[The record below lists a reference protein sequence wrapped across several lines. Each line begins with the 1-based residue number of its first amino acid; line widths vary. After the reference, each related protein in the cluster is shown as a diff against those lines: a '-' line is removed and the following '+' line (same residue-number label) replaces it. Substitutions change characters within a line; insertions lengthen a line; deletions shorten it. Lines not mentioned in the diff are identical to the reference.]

1 MIKMQKNKSKGMATK
16 STAEIIRDNVCTVF
30 NLLNVIIAV
39 ALALVHAWSNL
50 FFIFIIIVNTLIG
63 IYQEIKA
70 KKLVEKLSLL
80 SMPVAHVLRDGR
92 ELEVHPDSVEKGD
105 VLLLESGNVIC
116 ADSRVLSGSA
126 EINESVLTGESRP
139 VLKRAGDDLLSGSS
153 VISGKCRAEVIHTG
167 EENYAA
173 KLVSEVKKYKS
184 ANSELMSSM
193 KKVTRITSFFIVPL
207 GIIAFLEA
215 LLVRNMTIADA
226 VISSSAGLLGM
237 LPKGLVLLMSVGLAI
252 GVIRLSKKNVLVQ
265 ELYSLENLAHCD
277 VLCLDKTGT
286 LTVGHMEVEQVIPLG
301 CDKARAQQLLASYV
315 SASEDNNATF
325 CALKEYCAHAAPQR
339 AFAGVPFSSARK
351 WSSVTLENG
360 EYLVLGAYERLGLK
374 GDMPLQFREQ
384 MQQGKR
390 VLFAGITRQK
400 PQADGELCAVEPAAA
415 VIIADPLRKNAKDT
429 IAYFERQGVEV
440 KVISGDDPVTASAVA
455 ARAGIKN
462 AQRCIDLSNAA
473 PEDVK
478 NAADKYTVFGRVSPE
493 QKKLLVTALQEKGH
507 SVGMTGDG
515 VNDLLAM
522 KQADC
527 SVAIGQGSDAAR
539 QTAQLVLLDSD
550 FAVLKDVISEGRRV
564 VNNITKSAGV
574 FFIKTLYSVFITLW
588 CVIFNLPF
596 PFIPIQI
603 TLIDLVIEGFPSFF
617 MSLERNDKPVRSK
630 FLPSAIGAALPN
642 AVAVTV
648 CCIVLTMAGTA
659 LGIEQSQIGL
669 VTYLTLG
676 AISVMGV
683 VKASL
688 PFNWLRGGL
697 CAVSALGYAGAVAI
711 LPNLFKLPAR
721 NPGLFSLLRLESSS
735 VLPLI
740 MSILAGIIIT
750 LACELIIAAVRRKKT
765 EKRLRRKAVF

>member
-1 MIKMQKNKSKGMATK
+1 MQKNKSKGMATK

-80 SMPVAHVLRDGR
+80 SMPVAHILRDGR

-697 CAVSALGYAGAVAI
+697 CAVSALGYVGAVAI

-750 LACELIIAAVRRKKT
+750 LACELIIAAVRRKKQ
-765 EKRLRRKAVF
+765 KNC

>member
-1 MIKMQKNKSKGMATK
+1 MQKNKSKGMATK

-721 NPGLFSLLRLESSS
+721 TPGLFSILRLESSS

-750 LACELIIAAVRRKKT
+750 LACELIIAAVRRKKQ
-765 EKRLRRKAVF
+765 ENG

>member
-1 MIKMQKNKSKGMATK
+1 MQDLGISVLFKGRNPA
-16 STAEIIRDNVCTVF
+16 R
-30 NLLNVIIAV
+30 LLGGLGI
-39 ALALVHAWSNL
+39 
-50 FFIFIIIVNTLIG
+50 TL
-63 IYQEIKA
+63 
-70 KKLVEKLSLL
+70 KLSLL

-697 CAVSALGYAGAVAI
+697 CAVSALGYVGAVAI

-721 NPGLFSLLRLESSS
+721 TPGLFSLLRLESSS

-765 EKRLRRKAVF
+765 GKRLRRKAVF

>member
-1 MIKMQKNKSKGMATK
+1 MQKNKSKGMATK

-617 MSLERNDKPVRSK
+617 MSLERNDKPVRGK

-648 CCIVLTMAGTA
+648 CCIVLTMAGTS

-697 CAVSALGYAGAVAI
+697 CAVSALGYVGAVAI

-721 NPGLFSLLRLESSS
+721 TPGLFSLLRLERSS

-765 EKRLRRKAVF
+765 EKRPRRKTVF

>member
-1 MIKMQKNKSKGMATK
+1 MQKNKSKGMATK

-630 FLPSAIGAALPN
+630 FLSSAIGAALPN

-648 CCIVLTMAGTA
+648 CCIVLTMAGSS

-697 CAVSALGYAGAVAI
+697 CAVSALGYVGAVAI

-750 LACELIIAAVRRKKT
+750 LACELIIAAVRRKKQ
-765 EKRLRRKAVF
+765 ENG

>member
-1 MIKMQKNKSKGMATK
+1 MQKNKSKGMATK

-325 CALKEYCAHAAPQR
+325 CALKEYCALAAPQR

-697 CAVSALGYAGAVAI
+697 CAVSALGYVGAVAI

-721 NPGLFSLLRLESSS
+721 NPGLFSLLRLENSS

-750 LACELIIAAVRRKKT
+750 LACELIIAAVRRKKQ
-765 EKRLRRKAVF
+765 ENG

>member
-1 MIKMQKNKSKGMATK
+1 MQKNKSKGMATK

-676 AISVMGV
+676 AVSVMGV

-697 CAVSALGYAGAVAI
+697 CAVSALGYVGAVAI

>member
-1 MIKMQKNKSKGMATK
+1 MQKNKSKGMATK

-116 ADSRVLSGSA
+116 ADSKVLSGSA

-139 VLKRAGDDLLSGSS
+139 VLKRSGDDLLSGSS

-617 MSLERNDKPVRSK
+617 MSLERNDKPVRGK

-648 CCIVLTMAGTA
+648 CCIVLTMAGTS

-697 CAVSALGYAGAVAI
+697 CAVSALGYVGAVAI

-721 NPGLFSLLRLESSS
+721 TPGLFSLLRLERSS

-750 LACELIIAAVRRKKT
+750 LACELIIAAVRRKKQ
-765 EKRLRRKAVF
+765 KNG

>member
-1 MIKMQKNKSKGMATK
+1 MQKNKSKGMATK

-80 SMPVAHVLRDGR
+80 SMPVAHILRDGR

-648 CCIVLTMAGTA
+648 CCIVLTMAGSS

-697 CAVSALGYAGAVAI
+697 CAVSALGYVGAVAI

-750 LACELIIAAVRRKKT
+750 LACELIIAAVRRKKQ
-765 EKRLRRKAVF
+765 ENG

>member
-1 MIKMQKNKSKGMATK
+1 MQKNKSKGMATK

-683 VKASL
+683 VKASM

>member
-697 CAVSALGYAGAVAI
+697 CAVSALGYVGAVAI

-750 LACELIIAAVRRKKT
+750 LACELIIAAVRRKKQ
-765 EKRLRRKAVF
+765 KNC

>member
-1 MIKMQKNKSKGMATK
+1 MQKNKSKGMATK

-116 ADSRVLSGSA
+116 ADSKVLSGSA

-237 LPKGLVLLMSVGLAI
+237 LPKGLELLMSVGLAI

-648 CCIVLTMAGTA
+648 CCIVLTMAGSS

-697 CAVSALGYAGAVAI
+697 CAVSALGYVGAVAI

-750 LACELIIAAVRRKKT
+750 LACELIIAAVRRKKQ
-765 EKRLRRKAVF
+765 ENG

>member
-1 MIKMQKNKSKGMATK
+1 MQKNKSKGMATK

-39 ALALVHAWSNL
+39 ALALVNAWSNL

-493 QKKLLVTALQEKGH
+493 QKKLLVTALQEKGR

-617 MSLERNDKPVRSK
+617 MSLERNDKPVRGK

-648 CCIVLTMAGTA
+648 CCIVLTMAGTS

-697 CAVSALGYAGAVAI
+697 CAVSALGYVGAVAI

-721 NPGLFSLLRLESSS
+721 TPGLFSLLRLENSS

-765 EKRLRRKAVF
+765 EKRLRRKTVF

>member
-1 MIKMQKNKSKGMATK
+1 MQKNKSKGMATK

-105 VLLLESGNVIC
+105 VLLMESGNVIC

-617 MSLERNDKPVRSK
+617 MSLERNDKPVRGK

-697 CAVSALGYAGAVAI
+697 CAVSALGYVGAVAI

-750 LACELIIAAVRRKKT
+750 LACELIIAAVRRKKQ
-765 EKRLRRKAVF
+765 ENG

>member
-1 MIKMQKNKSKGMATK
+1 MQKNKSKGMATK

-325 CALKEYCAHAAPQR
+325 CALKEYCTHAAPQR

-478 NAADKYTVFGRVSPE
+478 NVADKYTVFGRVSPE

-527 SVAIGQGSDAAR
+527 SVAIG

-697 CAVSALGYAGAVAI
+697 CAVSALGYVGAVAI

-750 LACELIIAAVRRKKT
+750 LACELIIAAVRRKKQ
-765 EKRLRRKAVF
+765 KNC

>member
-1 MIKMQKNKSKGMATK
+1 M
-16 STAEIIRDNVCTVF
+16 
-30 NLLNVIIAV
+30 
-39 ALALVHAWSNL
+39 
-50 FFIFIIIVNTLIG
+50 
-63 IYQEIKA
+63 
-70 KKLVEKLSLL
+70 EKLSLL

-676 AISVMGV
+676 AVSVMGV

-697 CAVSALGYAGAVAI
+697 CAVSALGYVGAVAI

-721 NPGLFSLLRLESSS
+721 NPGLFSLLRLENSS

-750 LACELIIAAVRRKKT
+750 LACELIIAAVKRKKN
-765 EKRLRRKAVF
+765 RKTAEA

>member
-1 MIKMQKNKSKGMATK
+1 M
-16 STAEIIRDNVCTVF
+16 
-30 NLLNVIIAV
+30 
-39 ALALVHAWSNL
+39 
-50 FFIFIIIVNTLIG
+50 
-63 IYQEIKA
+63 
-70 KKLVEKLSLL
+70 
-80 SMPVAHVLRDGR
+80 
-92 ELEVHPDSVEKGD
+92 
-105 VLLLESGNVIC
+105 
-116 ADSRVLSGSA
+116 
-126 EINESVLTGESRP
+126 
-139 VLKRAGDDLLSGSS
+139 LKRAGDDLLSGSS

-400 PQADGELCAVEPAAA
+400 PQADGELCAVEPAGA

-697 CAVSALGYAGAVAI
+697 CAVSALGYVGAVAI

-721 NPGLFSLLRLESSS
+721 TPGLFSLLRLESSS

>member
-1 MIKMQKNKSKGMATK
+1 MQKNKSKGMATK

-697 CAVSALGYAGAVAI
+697 CAVSALGYVGAVAI

-721 NPGLFSLLRLESSS
+721 TPGLFSLLRLESSS

-750 LACELIIAAVRRKKT
+750 LACELIIAAVRRKKQ
-765 EKRLRRKAVF
+765 KNC

>member
-1 MIKMQKNKSKGMATK
+1 MQKNKSKGMATK

-648 CCIVLTMAGTA
+648 CCIVLTMAGSS

-721 NPGLFSLLRLESSS
+721 NPGLFSLLRLENSS

-750 LACELIIAAVRRKKT
+750 LACELIIAAVRRKKQ
-765 EKRLRRKAVF
+765 ENG

>member
-1 MIKMQKNKSKGMATK
+1 MQKNKSKGMATK

-116 ADSRVLSGSA
+116 ADSKVLSGSA

-301 CDKARAQQLLASYV
+301 CDKTRAQQLLASYV

-617 MSLERNDKPVRSK
+617 MSLERNDKPVRGK

-648 CCIVLTMAGTA
+648 CCIVLTMAGSS

-697 CAVSALGYAGAVAI
+697 CAVSALGYVGAVAI

-721 NPGLFSLLRLESSS
+721 TPGLFSLLRLENSS

-750 LACELIIAAVRRKKT
+750 LACELIMAAVRRKKT

>member
-1 MIKMQKNKSKGMATK
+1 MQKNKSKGMATK

-301 CDKARAQQLLASYV
+301 CDKTRAQQLLASYV

-617 MSLERNDKPVRSK
+617 MSLERNDKPVRGK

-648 CCIVLTMAGTA
+648 CCIVLTMAGTS

-697 CAVSALGYAGAVAI
+697 CAVSALGYVGAVAI

-721 NPGLFSLLRLESSS
+721 TPGLFSLLRLESSS

>member
-1 MIKMQKNKSKGMATK
+1 MQKNKSKGLATK

-617 MSLERNDKPVRSK
+617 MSLEKNDKPVRSK

-697 CAVSALGYAGAVAI
+697 CAVSALGYVGAVAI

-750 LACELIIAAVRRKKT
+750 LACELIIAAVRRKKQ
-765 EKRLRRKAVF
+765 ENG

>member
-1 MIKMQKNKSKGMATK
+1 MQKNKSKGMATK

-648 CCIVLTMAGTA
+648 CCIVLTMAGSS

-697 CAVSALGYAGAVAI
+697 CAVSALGYVGAVAI

-750 LACELIIAAVRRKKT
+750 LACELIIAAVRRKKQ
-765 EKRLRRKAVF
+765 ENG

>member
-1 MIKMQKNKSKGMATK
+1 MQKNKSKGMATK

-301 CDKARAQQLLASYV
+301 CDKTRAQQLLASYV

-617 MSLERNDKPVRSK
+617 MSLERNDKPVRGK

-648 CCIVLTMAGTA
+648 CCIVLTMAGTS

-697 CAVSALGYAGAVAI
+697 CAVSALGYVGAVAI

-721 NPGLFSLLRLESSS
+721 TPGLFSLLRLESSS

-750 LACELIIAAVRRKKT
+750 LACELIIAAVRRKKQ
-765 EKRLRRKAVF
+765 KNG

>member
-1 MIKMQKNKSKGMATK
+1 MQKNKSKGMATK

-92 ELEVHPDSVEKGD
+92 EIEVHPDSVEKGD

-301 CDKARAQQLLASYV
+301 CDKTRAQQLLASYV

-697 CAVSALGYAGAVAI
+697 CAVSALGYVGAVAI

>member
-1 MIKMQKNKSKGMATK
+1 MQKNKSKGMATK

-80 SMPVAHVLRDGR
+80 SMPVAHILRDGR

-648 CCIVLTMAGTA
+648 CCIVLTMAGSS

-711 LPNLFKLPAR
+711 LPNLFKLPVR

-750 LACELIIAAVRRKKT
+750 LACELIIAAVRRKKQ
-765 EKRLRRKAVF
+765 ENG

>member
-1 MIKMQKNKSKGMATK
+1 MQKNKSKGMATK

-116 ADSRVLSGSA
+116 ADSKVLSGSA

-617 MSLERNDKPVRSK
+617 MSLERNDKPVRGK

-648 CCIVLTMAGTA
+648 CCIVLTMAGSS

-697 CAVSALGYAGAVAI
+697 CAVSALGYVGAVAI

-721 NPGLFSLLRLESSS
+721 TPGLFSLLRLERSS

-750 LACELIIAAVRRKKT
+750 LACELIIAAVRRKKQ
-765 EKRLRRKAVF
+765 KNG

>member
-1 MIKMQKNKSKGMATK
+1 M
-16 STAEIIRDNVCTVF
+16 
-30 NLLNVIIAV
+30 
-39 ALALVHAWSNL
+39 
-50 FFIFIIIVNTLIG
+50 
-63 IYQEIKA
+63 
-70 KKLVEKLSLL
+70 
-80 SMPVAHVLRDGR
+80 
-92 ELEVHPDSVEKGD
+92 
-105 VLLLESGNVIC
+105 
-116 ADSRVLSGSA
+116 
-126 EINESVLTGESRP
+126 
-139 VLKRAGDDLLSGSS
+139 
-153 VISGKCRAEVIHTG
+153 
-167 EENYAA
+167 
-173 KLVSEVKKYKS
+173 
-184 ANSELMSSM
+184 
-193 KKVTRITSFFIVPL
+193 
-207 GIIAFLEA
+207 
-215 LLVRNMTIADA
+215 
-226 VISSSAGLLGM
+226 
-237 LPKGLVLLMSVGLAI
+237 
-252 GVIRLSKKNVLVQ
+252 
-265 ELYSLENLAHCD
+265 
-277 VLCLDKTGT
+277 
-286 LTVGHMEVEQVIPLG
+286 
-301 CDKARAQQLLASYV
+301 
-315 SASEDNNATF
+315 
-325 CALKEYCAHAAPQR
+325 
-339 AFAGVPFSSARK
+339 
-351 WSSVTLENG
+351 
-360 EYLVLGAYERLGLK
+360 
-374 GDMPLQFREQ
+374 
-384 MQQGKR
+384 
-390 VLFAGITRQK
+390 
-400 PQADGELCAVEPAAA
+400 
-415 VIIADPLRKNAKDT
+415 
-429 IAYFERQGVEV
+429 
-440 KVISGDDPVTASAVA
+440 
-455 ARAGIKN
+455 
-462 AQRCIDLSNAA
+462 
-473 PEDVK
+473 
-478 NAADKYTVFGRVSPE
+478 FGRVSPE
-493 QKKLLVTALQEKGH
+493 QKKLLVTALQEKGY

-697 CAVSALGYAGAVAI
+697 CAVSALGYVGAVAI

-765 EKRLRRKAVF
+765 GKRLRRKAVF

>member
-1 MIKMQKNKSKGMATK
+1 MQKNKSKGMATK

-648 CCIVLTMAGTA
+648 CCIVLTMAGSS

-697 CAVSALGYAGAVAI
+697 CAVSALGYVGAVTI

-750 LACELIIAAVRRKKT
+750 LACELIIAAVRRKKQ
-765 EKRLRRKAVF
+765 ENG

>member
-1 MIKMQKNKSKGMATK
+1 MQKNKSKGMATK

-116 ADSRVLSGSA
+116 ADSKVLSGSA

-301 CDKARAQQLLASYV
+301 CDKARAEQLLASYV

-617 MSLERNDKPVRSK
+617 MSLERNDKPVRGK

-648 CCIVLTMAGTA
+648 CCIVLTMAGSS

-697 CAVSALGYAGAVAI
+697 CAVSALGYVGAVAI

-721 NPGLFSLLRLESSS
+721 TPGLFSLLRLERSS

-765 EKRLRRKAVF
+765 EKRLRRKTVF

>member
-1 MIKMQKNKSKGMATK
+1 MQKNKSKGMATK

-648 CCIVLTMAGTA
+648 CCIVLTMAGSS
-659 LGIEQSQIGL
+659 LGIEQSQTGL

-721 NPGLFSLLRLESSS
+721 TPGLFSLLRLESSS

-750 LACELIIAAVRRKKT
+750 LACELIIAAVKRKKN
-765 EKRLRRKAVF
+765 RKTAEA

>member
-1 MIKMQKNKSKGMATK
+1 MQKNKSKGMATK

-301 CDKARAQQLLASYV
+301 CDKTRAEQLLASYV

-697 CAVSALGYAGAVAI
+697 CAVSALGYVGAVAI

-721 NPGLFSLLRLESSS
+721 TPGLFSLLRLESSS

-750 LACELIIAAVRRKKT
+750 LACELIIAAVRRKKQ
-765 EKRLRRKAVF
+765 KNC

>member
-1 MIKMQKNKSKGMATK
+1 MQKNKSKGMATK

-750 LACELIIAAVRRKKT
+750 LACELIIAAVRRKKQ
-765 EKRLRRKAVF
+765 ENG

>member
-1 MIKMQKNKSKGMATK
+1 MQKNKSKGMATK

-80 SMPVAHVLRDGR
+80 SMPVAHVLRDDR

-301 CDKARAQQLLASYV
+301 CDKTRAQQLLASYV

-648 CCIVLTMAGTA
+648 CCIVLTMAGSS

-697 CAVSALGYAGAVAI
+697 CAVSALGYVGAVAI

-721 NPGLFSLLRLESSS
+721 TPGLFSLLRLESSS

>member
-1 MIKMQKNKSKGMATK
+1 MQKNKSKGMATK

-648 CCIVLTMAGTA
+648 CCIVLTMAGSS
-659 LGIEQSQIGL
+659 LGIEQSQTGL

-697 CAVSALGYAGAVAI
+697 CAVSALGYVGAVAI

-721 NPGLFSLLRLESSS
+721 NPGLFSLLRLENSS

-750 LACELIIAAVRRKKT
+750 LACELIIAAVRRKKQ
-765 EKRLRRKAVF
+765 ENG

>member
-1 MIKMQKNKSKGMATK
+1 MQKNKSKGMATK

-617 MSLERNDKPVRSK
+617 MSLERNDKPVRGK

-697 CAVSALGYAGAVAI
+697 CAVSALGYVGAVAI

-721 NPGLFSLLRLESSS
+721 TPGLFSLLRLESSS

-750 LACELIIAAVRRKKT
+750 LACELIIAAVRRKKQ
-765 EKRLRRKAVF
+765 KNC

>member
-1 MIKMQKNKSKGMATK
+1 MQKNKSKGMATK

-697 CAVSALGYAGAVAI
+697 CAVSALGYVGAVAI

-750 LACELIIAAVRRKKT
+750 LACELIIAAVRRKKQ
-765 EKRLRRKAVF
+765 KNC

>member
-1 MIKMQKNKSKGMATK
+1 MQKNKSKGMATK

-39 ALALVHAWSNL
+39 ALALVQAWSNL

-226 VISSSAGLLGM
+226 VIFSSAGLLGM

-617 MSLERNDKPVRSK
+617 MSLERNDKPVRGK

-697 CAVSALGYAGAVAI
+697 CAVSALGYVGAVAI

-750 LACELIIAAVRRKKT
+750 LACELIIAAVRRKKQ
-765 EKRLRRKAVF
+765 ENG

>member
-1 MIKMQKNKSKGMATK
+1 MQKNKSKGMATK

-116 ADSRVLSGSA
+116 ADSKVLSGSA

-301 CDKARAQQLLASYV
+301 CDKARAEQLLASYV

-325 CALKEYCAHAAPQR
+325 CALKEYCAIAAPQR

-390 VLFAGITRQK
+390 VLFAGTTKQK

-603 TLIDLVIEGFPSFF
+603 TLIDLVIEGFPAFF
-617 MSLERNDKPVRSK
+617 MSLERNDKPVRGK
-630 FLPSAIGAALPN
+630 FLPSAISAALPN
-642 AVAVTV
+642 AIAVTV
-648 CCIVLTMAGTA
+648 CCIVLTMAGTS

-676 AISVMGV
+676 AVSVMGV

-697 CAVSALGYAGAVAI
+697 CAVSALGYVGAVAI

-750 LACELIIAAVRRKKT
+750 LACELIIAAVRRKKR
-765 EKRLRRKAVF
+765 ENG